1 MSNVPAIQTI
11 RFFYYEK
18 NKSFENKRG
27 PAISWRAENSNF
39 SPLASGWS
47 GREEGGGLWPWAASV
62 LRTKLTQEKSPSA
75 QLTGVEKHHL
85 CVQLPPRGA
94 ATVSALQK
102 VPLSGPWPDSEL
114 ILTPSSHHFK
124 PVSSIL
130 KKFLLLPRRGNQH
143 LLLKFYKKLVP
154 L

>member
-1 MSNVPAIQTI
+1 MYQLS
-11 RFFYYEK
+11 K
-18 NKSFENKRG
+18 LSD
-27 PAISWRAENSNF
+27 F
-39 SPLASGWS
+39 SIMRKINHLRTREVLLSPGEQKTVTFPLLHQDGVVERK
-47 GREEGGGLWPWAASV
+47 GEGLWPWAASV

-130 KKFLLLPRRGNQH
+130 KKFLLLPRRENQH